1 MSPEPSPADANRSN
15 SRLLA
20 PPVATMASQTT
31 MTIEG
36 DYSLFARLEK
46 QREWVELCDATDP
59 ALTYLPESKR
69 GQRMQ
74 ALNFETIHQGIV
86 R

>member
-1 MSPEPSPADANRSN
+1 MEAVLTKQSRISPRAA
-15 SRLLA
+15 LA
-20 PPVATMASQTT
+20 KPLSA
-31 MTIEG
+31 
-36 DYSLFARLEK
+36 ARLEK
-46 QREWVELCDATDP
+46 QRQWVELCDATDP
-59 ALTYLPESKR
+59 ALTYLPESKS